1 MAFLETY
8 GSLLLTETGKT
19 LIMTFIPAI
28 ISYLV
33 GIPLG
38 VLVYVTFPGMNSI
51 APNKPLSTALDY
63 GINITRS
70 IPFIVLLVAIIP
82 FTKLVAGTFIGVKG
96 AIVPLTIAAIPFVA
110 RMVQGSLSE
119 LDKGVVESARAMGAT
134 NSQIIFHVLLPE
146 SLPSL
151 VRGMSITT
159 INLLGYTAMAGTV
172 GAGGLGDVAI
182 RYGFH
187 RYQGDVML
195 ATIIILVVLVQIIQA
210 IFDLIARKIDK
221 SK

>member
-119 LDKGVVESARAMGAT
+119 LDKGVVESARLWAPPTARSSSMCCCRNPFPPWCGECPSPPSISWAT
-134 NSQIIFHVLLPE
+134 LLWRVLLARADWATW
-146 SLPSL
+146 PSATASTGI
-151 VRGMSITT
+151 RGM
-159 INLLGYTAMAGTV
+159 
-172 GAGGLGDVAI
+172 
-182 RYGFH
+182 
-187 RYQGDVML
+187 
-195 ATIIILVVLVQIIQA
+195 
-210 IFDLIARKIDK
+210 
-221 SK
+221 

>member
-51 APNKPLSTALDY
+51 APNKPLSTTLDY

-82 FTKLVAGTFIGVKG
+82 FTKLVAGTFIGVQG